1 MKHFYP
7 LLLPALVIV
16 SVDQL
21 AKWWARAILANLTQ
35 PLVIVSDWLQLT
47 SVEHGRVAF
56 TIISDRGLILLIFVI
71 LAVIITRSWAALPML
86 PLAIK
91 LSAGLILGGDIS
103 NLIDRGYLGY
113 VLDFITSPR
122 LPILQ
127 IFCSADVAIT
137 IGGILLATAP
147 WQTWHDSQANSTG
160 GNQQSAAK

>member
-1 MKHFYP
+1 MKRFYP
-7 LLLPALVIV
+7 LLLPAFVVL

-21 AKWWARAILANLTQ
+21 AKWWARAILANL
-35 PLVIVSDWLQLT
+35 DWLQLT

-56 TIISDRGLILLIFVI
+56 TIVSDRGLILLIFVI

-147 WQTWHDSQANSTG
+147 WQTWHDSQANSTS